1 MKNVKNK
8 VYLKIQED
16 MMTSYDFIHKAS
28 IEVIKYNNN
37 VWQLLEP
44 IHDQIR
50 RSDGVYNWVN
60 VLLKYNK

>member
-8 VYLKIQED
+8 VYLKIQEGRL
-16 MMTSYDFIHKAS
+16 TSYDFIHKAS

-37 VWQLLEP
+37 VLQLFEP

-50 RSDGVYNWVN
+50 LRDGVFNWVN
-60 VLLKYNK
+60 VLLKNNK

>member
-16 MMTSYDFIHKAS
+16 RLTSYDFIYKAS

-37 VWQLLEP
+37 VLQLFEP

-50 RSDGVYNWVN
+50 HRDGVYNWVN
-60 VLLKYNK
+60 VLLKNNK